1 MHDPDTLY
9 SLPIRSLARIQH
21 THTRTLTHIH
31 THTGHMGDL
40 DGMKKHINDAVGMLD
55 GLDRSTVSRHSLAS
69 AYHRLA
75 TSYMANVSVRK

>member
-1 MHDPDTLY
+1 
-9 SLPIRSLARIQH
+9 
-21 THTRTLTHIH
+21 
-31 THTGHMGDL
+31 MGDL

-75 TSYMANVSVRK
+75 TSYMANVSARK